1 MVLVHYYVLR
11 YNRPAVSSPLRPFGR
26 FADIAALVLATLE
39 DGPKH
44 GYAMTLDIATRT
56 GRRPGPAILY
66 GAITRLAE
74 RQWIEPVNSSDLRRP
89 YRLTEEGESVLR
101 EHLRALELAMPF
113 IAADPA
119 QASS

>member
-1 MVLVHYYVLR
+1 MS
-11 YNRPAVSSPLRPFGR
+11 APLRSLGR

-66 GAITRLAE
+66 GAITRLEE
-74 RQWIEPVNSSDLRRP
+74 RKWIAPVASADRRRP
-89 YRLTEEGESVLR
+89 YRLTSEGQAILD
-101 EHLRALELAMPF
+101 EHLEALRTAPAF
-113 IAADPA
+113 APAQPA
-119 QASS
+119 QA